1 MDQYLNLFLLYL
13 VYYILFSNIKLLKV
27 FTSDYYYEN
36 MKVLIKN
43 FFPNLPNY
51 ELDNYISYLKFFS
64 IFSYLLPLLIYVSIF
79 FLILFYFILFYFILF
94 YFYIYRIQYFQF
106 FYKSFNSIKIIINLI
121 FIFYNLYYFH
131 LMLLLLLDILFF
143 DVRFL
148 C

>member
-79 FLILFYFILFYFILF
+79 FFNFILFYFILF
-94 YFYIYRIQYFQF
+94 LYIY
-106 FYKSFNSIKIIINLI
+106 NSI
-121 FIFYNLYYFH
+121 
-131 LMLLLLLDILFF
+131 
-143 DVRFL
+143 FL
-148 C
+148 VFL

>member
-79 FLILFYFILFYFILF
+79 FFNFILFYFILFYFILF
-94 YFYIYRIQYFQF
+94 YFYIYRIQYF
-106 FYKSFNSIKIIINLI
+106 
-121 FIFYNLYYFH
+121 
-131 LMLLLLLDILFF
+131 
-143 DVRFL
+143 
-148 C
+148 

>member
-94 YFYIYRIQYFQF
+94 YFIFIYIEFNIFSF
-106 FYKSFNSIKIIINLI
+106 FINLLI
-121 FIFYNLYYFH
+121 Q
-131 LMLLLLLDILFF
+131 
-143 DVRFL
+143 
-148 C
+148 

>member
-79 FLILFYFILFYFILF
+79 FFFNFILFYFILF
-94 YFYIYRIQYFQF
+94 LYI
-106 FYKSFNSIKIIINLI
+106 
-121 FIFYNLYYFH
+121 
-131 LMLLLLLDILFF
+131 
-143 DVRFL
+143 
-148 C
+148 

>member
-79 FLILFYFILFYFILF
+79 FFNFILFYFILFYFIF
-94 YFYIYRIQYFQF
+94 IYIEFNIFSF
-106 FYKSFNSIKIIINLI
+106 FINLLI
-121 FIFYNLYYFH
+121 Q
-131 LMLLLLLDILFF
+131 
-143 DVRFL
+143 
-148 C
+148 